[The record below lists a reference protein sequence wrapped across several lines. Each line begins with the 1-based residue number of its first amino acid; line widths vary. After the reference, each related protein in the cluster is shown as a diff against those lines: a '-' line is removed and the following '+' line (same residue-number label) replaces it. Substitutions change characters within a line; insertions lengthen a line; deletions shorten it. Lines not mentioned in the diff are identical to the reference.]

1 MSEVNFENLLSTGAH
16 FGHVTR
22 KWHPSY
28 EPFILMEKNG
38 VHIINLEET
47 LARLKKAQ
55 EFLSGIVK
63 KNGEVLFVGTKKQAR
78 DVIEEEAKRGNCP
91 FVVHRWL
98 GHVRGI

>member
-28 EPFILMEKNG
+28 EPFILMERNG

-47 LARLKKAQ
+47 
-55 EFLSGIVK
+55 
-63 KNGEVLFVGTKKQAR
+63 
-78 DVIEEEAKRGNCP
+78 
-91 FVVHRWL
+91 
-98 GHVRGI
+98 